1 MVAIIVAAHGET
13 APALLKTSGMILGE
27 IEGVTPVTFLP
38 GQGPEDLLEAYAA
51 AVGPEEDVL
60 LLVDLFGGSPYNAG
74 ARFVAE
80 REHADVVTGVNVP
93 MLLEVLP
100 AAKRPTATVEKLV
113 AKAVKAGARGVRS
126 FKETMAPAQQAPA
139 EGSTAPGA
147 AQEAPDGQGST
158 DAAARSA
165 LTPPGTTAAPEGQA
179 PAGQAAAGQ
188 APQAAPAGAV
198 VPLEEVPRDPKRHM
212 DVAFLRIDS
221 RLIHGQVANN
231 WVNDIAP
238 RTLIAAS
245 DAAAEDTLRK
255 TLLLQVGPAS
265 VRTNVLTV
273 ERTVRVYWNPDYAG
287 MRTMI
292 VVESPM
298 DALRLLR
305 EGVRVKEVNVGGV
318 TYRKGMTQVSEAVSV
333 DDEHVAAYR
342 AIHDLGIPLILQQV
356 PSSSRQD
363 MMATLKEKGML
374 R

>member
-1 MVAIIVAAHGET
+1 
-13 APALLKTSGMILGE
+13 
-27 IEGVTPVTFLP
+27 
-38 GQGPEDLLEAYAA
+38 
-51 AVGPEEDVL
+51 
-60 LLVDLFGGSPYNAG
+60 
-74 ARFVAE
+74 
-80 REHADVVTGVNVP
+80 
-93 MLLEVLP
+93 
-100 AAKRPTATVEKLV
+100 
-113 AKAVKAGARGVRS
+113 
-126 FKETMAPAQQAPA
+126 
-139 EGSTAPGA
+139 
-147 AQEAPDGQGST
+147 
-158 DAAARSA
+158 
-165 LTPPGTTAAPEGQA
+165 
-179 PAGQAAAGQ
+179 
-188 APQAAPAGAV
+188 
-198 VPLEEVPRDPKRHM
+198 M

-238 RTLIAAS
+238 KTLIAAS
-245 DAAAEDTLRK
+245 DAAAKDTLRK

-342 AIHDLGIPLILQQV
+342 AIHELGVPLILQQV

>member
-113 AKAVKAGARGVRS
+113 AKAVKAGSRGVRS
-126 FKETMAPAQQAPA
+126 FKETMAPAQKTPTQQAPA
-139 EGSTAPGA
+139 AGSAPAAGA
-147 AQEAPDGQGST
+147 EQTSPDGQAST

-165 LTPPGTTAAPEGQA
+165 LTPPGATAAP
-179 PAGQAAAGQ
+179 AAAGQ

-198 VPLEEVPRDPKRHM
+198 VPLEEIPRDPERHM

-333 DDEHVAAYR
+333 DDKHVAAYR

>member
-126 FKETMAPAQQAPA
+126 FKETMAPAQKAPAQQAPA
-139 EGSTAPGA
+139 EGSPAPGA

-179 PAGQAAAGQ
+179 P
-188 APQAAPAGAV
+188 QAAPAGAV
-198 VPLEEVPRDPKRHM
+198 VPLEEIPRDPERHM

>member
-80 REHADVVTGVNVP
+80 REHADVVTGVNAP

-113 AKAVKAGARGVRS
+113 AKAVKAGSRGVRS
-126 FKETMAPAQQAPA
+126 FKETMAPAQKTPAQQAPA
-139 EGSTAPGA
+139 AGSTPAAGA
-147 AQEAPDGQGST
+147 AQTSPDGQAST

-165 LTPPGTTAAPEGQA
+165 LTPPGATAAP
-179 PAGQAAAGQ
+179 AAAGQ
-188 APQAAPAGAV
+188 APQAAPTGAV
-198 VPLEEVPRDPKRHM
+198 VPLEEIPRDPERHM

-238 RTLIAAS
+238 KTLIAAS
-245 DAAAEDTLRK
+245 DAAAKDTLRK

-342 AIHDLGIPLILQQV
+342 AIHELGVPLILQQV